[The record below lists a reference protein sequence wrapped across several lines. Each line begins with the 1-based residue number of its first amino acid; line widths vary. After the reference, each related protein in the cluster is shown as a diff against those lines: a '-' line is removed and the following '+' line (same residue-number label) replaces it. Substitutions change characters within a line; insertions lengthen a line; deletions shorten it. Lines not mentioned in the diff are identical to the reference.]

1 MHPYLKKHRKNFN
14 FKKFVK
20 QAFAEDVGSGDHT
33 TLATLKKSKNGIMQ
47 LLVKQEG
54 ILAGVEAARLIFK
67 YSDPKIK
74 FVQKI
79 KDGTKVKPGDIA
91 FTVSGSTAN
100 LLTAERL
107 VLNVMQR
114 MSGVATSTYKLQH
127 LCQGTHTRVIDTRKT
142 TPLFRFFEKW
152 AVVIG
157 GGENHRYALYDM
169 ILIKDNHIDF
179 AGGIT
184 QAIDAANTYLKKNK
198 LKLKIEVECRSL
210 RDVEKVLMHGKV
222 HRILLDNFSPVMVK
236 QAVKLINKEYETEAS
251 GGINEKNI
259 REYAL
264 AGVDFISVGA
274 LTHHVKSLDLSLKAK
289 KS

>member
-1 MHPYLKKHRKNFN
+1 MHPYLKKHKKNFN

-33 TLATLKKSKNGIMQ
+33 TLATLKKNKHGSMQ

-54 ILAGVEAARLIFK
+54 ILAGVEVARLIFK
-67 YSDPKIK
+67 QVNPKIK
-74 FVQKI
+74 FQLKI
-79 KDGTKVKPGDIA
+79 KDGSKVKSGNIA
-91 FTVSGSTAN
+91 FIVSGPTDQ

-107 VLNVMQR
+107 LLNIMQR
-114 MSGVATSTYKLQH
+114 MSGIATYTNQLQH
-127 LCQGTHTRVIDTRKT
+127 LCQGTKTKVIDTRKT

-157 GGENHRYALYDM
+157 GGANHRYALYDM

-184 QAIDAANTYLKKNK
+184 EAIDAANVYLKKNK
-198 LKLKIEVECRSL
+198 LKLNIEIECRTL
-210 RDVEKVLMHGKV
+210 RDVEKVMKHGKIQ
-222 HRILLDNFSPVMVK
+222 RIMLDNFSPVMVK
-236 QAVKLINKEYETEAS
+236 QAVKLIGKKYETEAS

-259 REYAL
+259 RDYAL

-274 LTHHVKSLDLSLKAK
+274 LTHQVKSLDLSLKVK
-289 KS
+289 